1 MIESGEIAEEK
12 QKDSPPEPDWAAV
25 EITFF
30 CKTYS
35 VPLIVLHAGQYYVSL
50 DGEDYGKMLIQF
62 WAEENL
68 K

>member
-1 MIESGEIAEEK
+1 MIESGEIADEK
-12 QKDSPPEPDWAAV
+12 QKDSPPEPDWAAA

-30 CKTYS
+30 GKTYS
-35 VPLIVLHAGQYYVSL
+35 VPLIVLYAGQYHVSL
-50 DGEDYGKMLIQF
+50 DCEEYGKMLIQF